1 MDRLTLVSPVDV
13 RAADAVSLAERRS
26 DLSGCRL
33 GLLDNRK
40 GNANVLLA
48 RLGEKLRREYAAASV
63 HWEEK
68 PIISRPA
75 TDEQLDRLVENCDA
89 VITAIGD

>member
-1 MDRLTLVSPVDV
+1 MPTYELVSPVDD
-13 RAADAVSLAERRS
+13 RRGEDRRLAPRLESLAGARV
-26 DLSGCRL
+26 

-48 RLGEKLRREYAAASV
+48 RLDEKLRREYAVASV

-68 PIISRPA
+68 PIFSRPA
-75 TDEQLDRLVENCDA
+75 TDKQLDRLVEHCDA